1 MNNGYEST
9 KGESIMIV
17 NEYKSYFEMIPQHEH
32 ARISYEILKN
42 WGDRAVEKSSLWEA
56 LLLAVREHDRAWIPL
71 DAKPIMNKEQNKPYS
86 FTDYPEKEK
95 ITAYQRGIQTVAEKN
110 AYSGLLNSLHYA
122 SFFNNSP
129 SKDAIPFLREEE
141 RRQNKLRELQ
151 THSEESFHLR
161 LLQFCDDLSLYAC
174 MNDPGA
180 RKDEEISW
188 FKKGFQHTFAF
199 LDYKTIQAQFISTNK
214 IQLTPFPLR
223 SPLKVT
229 IHGKAAKK
237 AEIAKGNVDTAFQA
251 GEEEVRN
258 FCFVP

>member
-1 MNNGYEST
+1 
-9 KGESIMIV
+9 MIV

-42 WGDRAVEKSSLWEA
+42 WGDRSVEKSSVWEA

-71 DAKPIMNKEQNKPYS
+71 DASPIMNKEQNKPYS

-95 ITAYQRGIQTVAEKN
+95 ITAYQQGIQTVVKKN

-122 SFFNNSP
+122 SFFKNNT
-129 SKDAIPFLREEE
+129 SKKAVSFLKEEE
-141 RRQNKLRELQ
+141 KRQEKLRELQ

-180 RKDEEISW
+180 REDEEISW
-188 FKKGFQHTFAF
+188 FKNGFRHTFEF
-199 LDYKTIQAQFISTNK
+199 LDYKTIQAQFISTNE

-229 IHGKAAKK
+229 IHGKAVKK
-237 AEIAKGNVDTAFQA
+237 TVIAEENVDAAFQS
-251 GEEEVRN
+251 GEEAVRN
-258 FCFVP
+258 FSFVP